1 MHTQNSA
8 IYLISLDDAHDLAER
23 IDLPGATTIEPSRYT
38 AFLCT
43 GPNEALHFF
52 IRFPDAE
59 RWPTHDPE
67 LFLFLTAAP
76 DSDEVRDWSL
86 DYPGSGQVV
95 EVTAFVFQSAA
106 DQTRLEASL

>member
-1 MHTQNSA
+1 MHNQISA
-8 IYLISLDDAHDLAER
+8 IYLISLDDAYDLAER
-23 IDLPGATTIEPSRYT
+23 LDLPGATTIEPSQHT

-43 GPNEALHFF
+43 GPNAALHFF

-59 RWPTHDPE
+59 RWSTHDPQ

-86 DYPGSGQVV
+86 DHPGSGQVI
-95 EVTAFVFQSAA
+95 EVTAFAFQSAA
-106 DQTRLEASL
+106 DQHRFEVAL